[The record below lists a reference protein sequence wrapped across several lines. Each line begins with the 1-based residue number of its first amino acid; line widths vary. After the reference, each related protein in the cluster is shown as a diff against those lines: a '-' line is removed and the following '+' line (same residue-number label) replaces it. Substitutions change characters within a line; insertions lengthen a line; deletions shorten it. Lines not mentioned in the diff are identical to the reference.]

1 MQFLEQNA
9 VLISAIAALLAIVG
23 AVFVG
28 VRWVKHRIK
37 PAAPQVTPVQV
48 MPNDGETKL
57 TIIDFIRI
65 RRELRAEI
73 MAELDRTDASE
84 RAQLQ
89 ARIDELTA
97 QINNPEGAFETERK
111 RLADLEARLVREGN
125 ELGAERLQSAIDA
138 LRKGNTDQAKDI
150 FIEIAAREEPAV
162 KRAARA
168 EFGLGEI
175 AESRLEW
182 ASAARHYARAAEL
195 DPTYDSLVKA
205 GHFLGRAGQYS
216 AALEKEKK
224 LVALSRQEHGP
235 RAPRT
240 ATALNNYANT
250 LRVAGRYTEAEPLF
264 HEALAIGRET
274 LCERH
279 PIVAI
284 ILNNLAGL
292 LQDTGHLSEAEPL
305 YREALEIGRETLRYG
320 HPDTVARLNN
330 LSGLLSSMG
339 RHAEAEPLFRE
350 AVAIGRAKLGDHHP
364 DVAGCLNNLAELLR
378 ATGRYSEAE
387 PLYREALLISREALS
402 YRHPTVAACLNNL
415 ALLLK
420 ATDRGHHATPLY
432 LEALDIN
439 RTSLGD
445 DHPTTQTTAQNTLI
459 HLREHAPDHPD
470 LAGLI
475 AVFGDGG

>member
-1 MQFLEQNA
+1 M
-9 VLISAIAALLAIVG
+9 LISAIAALLAIVG

-28 VRWVKHRIK
+28 ARWLKHRIK

-138 LRKGNTDQAKDI
+138 LRMGNTDQAKDI
-150 FIEIAAREEPAV
+150 FIEIAAREELAV

-175 AESRLEW
+175 AEGQKDW
-182 ASAARHYARAAEL
+182 TIAANHYTRAAEL
-195 DPTYDSLVKA
+195 DSLYSYSSEEKSHLWMLEDSQSDISKNKIRVT
-205 GHFLGRAGQYS
+205 
-216 AALEKEKK
+216 
-224 LVALSRQEHGP
+224 LSVEENGLHDPQ
-235 RAPRT
+235 T
-240 ATALNNYANT
+240 ATSINNYA
-250 LRVAGRYTEAEPLF
+250 LSLVDEGRYGQAEPLF
-264 HEALAIGRET
+264 REALEIRRKTLGNRHPAVGQNLNNLAGLLRATGRFVEAEPMYREALAIGRET
-274 LCERH
+274 LGDRH
-279 PIVAI
+279 PDVATW
-284 ILNNLAGL
+284 LNNLAGL
-292 LQDTGHLSEAEPL
+292 LH
-305 YREALEIGRETLRYG
+305 
-320 HPDTVARLNN
+320 V
-330 LSGLLSSMG
+330 
-339 RHAEAEPLFRE
+339 
-350 AVAIGRAKLGDHHP
+350 
-364 DVAGCLNNLAELLR
+364 
-378 ATGRYSEAE
+378 
-387 PLYREALLISREALS
+387 
-402 YRHPTVAACLNNL
+402 
-415 ALLLK
+415 
-420 ATDRGHHATPLY
+420 TDRANQATPLY
-432 LEALDIN
+432 LEALSIH

-445 DHPTTQTTAQNTLI
+445 DHPATQTTAQNTLI
-459 HLREHAPDHPD
+459 HLRQYAPDHPD
-470 LAGLI
+470 LAGLL